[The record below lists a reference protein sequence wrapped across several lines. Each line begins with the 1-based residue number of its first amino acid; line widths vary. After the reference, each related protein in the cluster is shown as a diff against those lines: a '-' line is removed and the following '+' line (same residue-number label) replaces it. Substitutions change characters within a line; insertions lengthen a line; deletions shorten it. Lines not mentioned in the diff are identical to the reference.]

1 MTFIGFTVWFII
13 SAILIGASLWSASI
27 LLKQKRAW
35 QAFAKKYKMA
45 YEKGRFLS
53 SPSITGHIEGY
64 RVAFFAAERQALDV
78 RDRRMLTALEITFP
92 KGLIDGA
99 AIGTTEMLPFLNS
112 LSALQSYTPKS
123 ETWDKD
129 LHFFVRDPVTME
141 PWLTEER
148 LASIVAIVGTK
159 NSDNLLMFD
168 DNQAVLRIETRD
180 PLSDV
185 EKMEKATMR
194 LIKLAKALSA

>member
-1 MTFIGFTVWFII
+1 MTFLGFTIWFII

-27 LLKQKRAW
+27 LFKQKRAW

-45 YEKGRFLS
+45 YEKGRFMS
-53 SPSITGHIEGY
+53 SPSISGHIEGY

-92 KGLIDGA
+92 KGLVDGA
-99 AIGTTEMLPFLNS
+99 AIGTTEMLPFLNTLSS
-112 LSALQSYTPKS
+112 LQVYTPKS
-123 ETWDKD
+123 EVWDKS
-129 LHFFVRDPVTME
+129 LHFFARNIEVLE
-141 PWLTEER
+141 PWLTEDR
-148 LASIVAIVGTK
+148 LTAIVAIVGTK

-168 DNQAVLRIETRD
+168 DKQAVLRIETRD
-180 PLSDV
+180 PLSNV